1 LRRRWDLELAGD
13 NAEVD
18 GLPERIVELSA
29 AVNTCMIAE
38 MENEA

>member
-1 LRRRWDLELAGD
+1 MRRKWDFELAGD

-18 GLPERIVELSA
+18 GLRESIVELSA
-29 AVNTCMIAE
+29 EANTCMIAE